1 MRLVRLTVGGWLF
14 DAEGAAAA
22 AAVAIQ
28 PCRLRRTVSLVQT
41 RLYKKTHE
49 TFLFQ
54 RLSMALQRKRGFLPP
69 HHGNRVNCHCNHNFV
84 CLASF
89 SSLWLCAGGLR
100 NKVAS
105 SIRTLAGKSTET
117 VELSWTALSGA
128 SKPTGKQSCIQKAWD
143 GPVSANQVTG
153 ILSGTSGDTDK
164 ARLLA
169 ASFPHIGDWLHVTTV
184 RLTSLN

>member
-14 DAEGAAAA
+14 DAESAAAA

-89 SSLWLCAGGLR
+89 SCLWLCAGGLR

-105 SIRTLAGKSTET
+105 SIQTLAGKSTET